1 MRLAEKTESVTL
13 RHLANR
19 MRDTSDM
26 TEAPETDVL
35 ALAQALIRCPS
46 VTPVDASAQKVL
58 AAALQDAGFA
68 CHHLPFAE
76 PGTEEV
82 QNLFARIGE
91 SGPHLCFA
99 GHTDVV
105 PPGDEADWLHP
116 PFAAVVDNGVLYGR
130 GACDMKGA
138 VAAFATAAIDWVAD
152 HRAAGRPLPG
162 SLSFLITGDEE
173 GPAINGTRKVLD
185 WMADHGH
192 VPDAC
197 IVGEPSCAEE
207 LGDTIKNGRRGSLNL
222 FIECQGVQ
230 GHTAYPEKAINPV
243 HALARLVHRMTE
255 KPLDDGTEF
264 FQPSTVQFS
273 TFDVGNPATNVIPER
288 ARATCN
294 IRFNTHHT
302 PTSLRRWA
310 QALAEEVQHETGA
323 RFFMDMVV
331 SGESFITEGGPLI
344 EVMTEAVRAET
355 GLTPELSTGGGTSD
369 ARFIK
374 DYCPVA
380 EFGLVNATIHQVNER
395 VLVEDLRRLQRIYR
409 RMIDLFFAR
418 AAV

>member
-1 MRLAEKTESVTL
+1 MS
-13 RHLANR
+13 N
-19 MRDTSDM
+19 DTS
-26 TEAPETDVL
+26 TDVL

-46 VTPVDASAQKVL
+46 VTPKDAGAQDVL
-58 AAALQDAGFA
+58 REALQPAGFT
-68 CHHLPFAE
+68 CHDLPFAE

-82 QNLFARIGE
+82 RNLFARIGE
-91 SGPHLCFA
+91 DGPHLCFA

-105 PPGDEADWLHP
+105 PPGDESDWLHP
-116 PFAAVVDNGVLYGR
+116 PFAAVVEGGVLYGR

-138 VAAFATAAIDWVAD
+138 VAAFTAATLDWVAE

-173 GPAINGTRKVLD
+173 GPAINGTRKVLG
-185 WMADHGH
+185 WMQEHGH

-197 IVGEPSCAEE
+197 IVGEPSCSEE

-222 FIECQGVQ
+222 FIEAQGVQ
-230 GHTAYPEKAINPV
+230 GHTAYPEKAVNPV
-243 HALARLVHRMTE
+243 HGLARLVDRMASAR
-255 KPLDDGTEF
+255 LDEGTQF
-264 FQPSTVQFS
+264 FQPTTVQFS

-288 ARATCN
+288 AKATCN
-294 IRFNTHHT
+294 IRFNTEHT
-302 PTSLRRWA
+302 PKSLQRWA
-310 QALAEEVQHETGA
+310 QMLAEEVQHETGV
-323 RFFMDMVV
+323 RFFMEMVV
-331 SGESFITEGGPLI
+331 SGESFITEGGTLI
-344 EVMTEAVRAET
+344 EVMQQAIAEET

-395 VLVEDLRRLQRIYR
+395 VLVEDLKRLQRIYR
-409 RMIDLFFAR
+409 RMIELFFSR
-418 AAV
+418 AQ

>member
-1 MRLAEKTESVTL
+1 MHDSPKV
-13 RHLANR
+13 
-19 MRDTSDM
+19 
-26 TEAPETDVL
+26 DVL

-46 VTPVDASAQKVL
+46 VTPVDAGAQEVL
-58 AAALQDAGFA
+58 AVALGEAGFD
-68 CHHLPFAE
+68 CHYLPFAE
-76 PGTEEV
+76 PEAEEV

-91 SGPHLCFA
+91 NGPHLCFA

-138 VAAFATAAIDWVAD
+138 VAAFAAAAIDWVNAQQ
-152 HRAAGRPLPG
+152 AAGKPLPG

-173 GPAINGTRKVLD
+173 GPAINGTVKVLE
-185 WMADHGH
+185 WMADNGH

-255 KPLDDGTEF
+255 RPLDEGTEF
-264 FQPSTVQFS
+264 FQPSSVQFS
-273 TFDVGNPATNVIPER
+273 TFDVGNAATNVIPER
-288 ARATCN
+288 AKATCN

-302 PTSLRRWA
+302 PDSLRRWA

-323 RFFMDMVV
+323 RFFMNMVV
-331 SGESFITEGGPLI
+331 SGESFITEGGTLI
-344 EVMTEAVRAET
+344 EVMQEAVRAET
-355 GLTPELSTGGGTSD
+355 GLTPALSTGGGTSD

-374 DYCPVA
+374 NYCPVA
-380 EFGLVNATIHQVNER
+380 EFGLVNETIHQINER
-395 VLVEDLRRLQRIYR
+395 VLVEDLKRLQRIYR
-409 RMIDLFFAR
+409 RMIELFFAR
-418 AAV
+418 ACAS

>member
-1 MRLAEKTESVTL
+1 MASNSK
-13 RHLANR
+13 A
-19 MRDTSDM
+19 
-26 TEAPETDVL
+26 DVV

-46 VTPVDASAQKVL
+46 ITPVDAGAQEVL
-58 AAALQDAGFA
+58 AVALEGAGFEV
-68 CHHLPFAE
+68 HHLPFAE
-76 PGTEEV
+76 GDTEEV
-82 QNLFARIGE
+82 QNLFARIGAA
-91 SGPHLCFA
+91 GPHLCFA

-105 PPGDEADWLHP
+105 PPGDEHDWLHP
-116 PFAAVVDNGVLYGR
+116 PFAAVIDNGVLYGR

-138 VAAFATAAIDWVAD
+138 VAAFTAAALDWVAE
-152 HRAAGRPLPG
+152 HEAAGRPLPG

-173 GPAINGTRKVLD
+173 GPAINGTRKVLE

-197 IVGEPSCAEE
+197 IVGEPSCTEE

-222 FIECQGVQ
+222 FIECHGVQ

-255 KPLDDGTEF
+255 KPLDHGTEF

-302 PTSLRRWA
+302 PISLRRWA
-310 QALAEEVQHETGA
+310 EDLATQVQHETGA
-323 RFFMDMVV
+323 RFFMNMVV
-331 SGESFITEGGPLI
+331 SGESFITEGGTLI
-344 EVMTEAVRAET
+344 EVMQEAVRGET
-355 GLTPELSTGGGTSD
+355 GLTPALSTGGGTSD

-380 EFGLVNATIHQVNER
+380 EFGLVNATIHQINER
-395 VLVEDLRRLQRIYR
+395 VLVDDLKRLKRIYR
-409 RMIDLFFAR
+409 RMIDLFFDR
-418 AAV
+418 AETA

>member
-1 MRLAEKTESVTL
+1 MSNGPKA
-13 RHLANR
+13 
-19 MRDTSDM
+19 
-26 TEAPETDVL
+26 DVV

-46 VTPVDASAQKVL
+46 VTPVDAGAQEVL
-58 AAALQDAGFA
+58 AVALEQAGFETY
-68 CHHLPFAE
+68 HLPFSE
-76 PGTEEV
+76 RDTDEV
-82 QNLFARIGE
+82 HNLVARIGAQ
-91 SGPHLCFA
+91 GPHLCFA

-116 PFAAVVDNGVLYGR
+116 PFGAVIDNGVLYGR

-138 VAAFATAAIDWVAD
+138 VAAFAAAALDWVAE
-152 HRAAGRPLPG
+152 HETAGRALPG

-173 GPAINGTRKVLD
+173 GPAINGTRKVLE
-185 WMADHGH
+185 WMADNGH

-230 GHTAYPEKAINPV
+230 GHTAYPEKAVNPV
-243 HALARLVHRMTE
+243 HALARLVHHMTE
-255 KPLDDGTEF
+255 NPLDDGTDF
-264 FQPSTVQFS
+264 FQPSSVQFS

-294 IRFNTHHT
+294 IRFNTRHT
-302 PTSLRRWA
+302 PASLRRWA
-310 QALAEEVQHETGA
+310 EELATRVQHETGA
-323 RFFMDMVV
+323 RFFMTMAV
-331 SGESFITEGGPLI
+331 SGESFITEGGTLI

-355 GLTPELSTGGGTSD
+355 GLTPRLSTGGGTSD

-380 EFGLVNATIHQVNER
+380 EFGLVNATIHQINER
-395 VLVEDLRRLQRIYR
+395 VLVEDLKRLQRIYR
-409 RMIDLFFAR
+409 RMMDLFFAR
-418 AAV
+418 AASS

>member
-1 MRLAEKTESVTL
+1 MSNE
-13 RHLANR
+13 
-19 MRDTSDM
+19 TS
-26 TEAPETDVL
+26 TDVL

-46 VTPVDASAQKVL
+46 VTPKDAGAQDVL
-58 AAALQDAGFA
+58 REALQLAGFT
-68 CHHLPFAE
+68 CHDLPFAE
-76 PGTEEV
+76 PDTEEV
-82 QNLFARIGE
+82 RNLFARIGE
-91 SGPHLCFA
+91 GGPHLCFA

-116 PFAAVVDNGVLYGR
+116 PFAAVVEDGVLYGR

-138 VAAFATAAIDWVAD
+138 VAAFAAAALDWVAE
-152 HRAAGRPLPG
+152 HRAAGKPLPG

-173 GPAINGTRKVLD
+173 GPAINGTRKVLG
-185 WMADHGH
+185 WMQEHGH

-197 IVGEPSCAEE
+197 IVGEPSCTEE

-222 FIECQGVQ
+222 FIEAQGVQ
-230 GHTAYPEKAINPV
+230 GHTAYPEKAVNPV
-243 HALARLVHRMTE
+243 HGLARLVDRIASQR
-255 KPLDDGTEF
+255 LDEGTAF

-294 IRFNTHHT
+294 IRFNTEHT
-302 PTSLRRWA
+302 PRSLQRWA
-310 QALAEEVQHETGA
+310 QGMAEEVQHETGV
-323 RFFMDMVV
+323 RFFMEMVV
-331 SGESFITEGGPLI
+331 SGESFITEGGTLI
-344 EVMTEAVRAET
+344 EVMQQAIAEET

-395 VLVEDLRRLQRIYR
+395 VLVEDLKRLQRIYR
-409 RMIDLFFAR
+409 RMIDLFFQKA
-418 AAV
+418 

>member
-1 MRLAEKTESVTL
+1 MTNSRKTDELT
-13 RHLANR
+13 
-19 MRDTSDM
+19 
-26 TEAPETDVL
+26 
-35 ALAQALIRCPS
+35 LAQALIRCPS
-46 VTPVDASAQKVL
+46 VTPADAGAQKVL
-58 AAALQDAGFA
+58 AMALEQAGFS
-68 CHHLPFAE
+68 CHYLTFAE

-82 QNLFARIGE
+82 QNLFARIGG

-105 PPGDEADWLHP
+105 PPGDEAEWLHP

-138 VAAFATAAIDWVAD
+138 VAAFAAAATDWVTA
-152 HRAAGRPLPG
+152 HREAGKPLPG

-173 GPAINGTRKVLD
+173 GPAINGTVKVLE
-185 WMADHGH
+185 WMAANGH

-222 FIECQGVQ
+222 LIECQGVQ
-230 GHTAYPEKAINPV
+230 GHTAYPEKAVNPV

-255 KPLDDGTEF
+255 KSLDDGTDF

-294 IRFNTHHT
+294 IRFNTRHT
-302 PTSLRRWA
+302 PDSLRRWA

-323 RFFMDMVV
+323 RFFMNMVV
-331 SGESFITEGGPLI
+331 SGESFITEGGTLI
-344 EVMTEAVRAET
+344 EVMQEAVRAET
-355 GLTPELSTGGGTSD
+355 GLMPALSTGGGTSD

-380 EFGLVNATIHQVNER
+380 EFGLVNETIHQINER
-395 VLVEDLRRLQRIYR
+395 VLVEDLKRLKRIYR
-409 RMIDLFFAR
+409 RMIDLFFLR
-418 AAV
+418 AAS